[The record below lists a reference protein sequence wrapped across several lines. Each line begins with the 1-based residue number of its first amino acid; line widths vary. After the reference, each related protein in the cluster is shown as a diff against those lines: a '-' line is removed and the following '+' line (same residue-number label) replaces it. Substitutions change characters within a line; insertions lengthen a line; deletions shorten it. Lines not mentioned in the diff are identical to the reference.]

1 MKRIKV
7 KTVYYTSVIFDDR
20 RYEPGDFICS
30 ITIPRKRGVFYTLNI
45 LKTLNHKDE
54 CGHFIPVVDIF
65 IEEKYRLDKSLVI
78 PWADG
83 WNLRINISW
92 DISDDVGDVDVLT
105 KVSVLIESVP
115 IPIEDDEEDC

>member
-7 KTVYYTSVIFDDR
+7 ETVYYTSVIFDDR

-65 IEEKYRLDKSLVI
+65 IEENIVWI
-78 PWADG
+78 NPWSSHG
-83 WNLRINISW
+83 LMGGI
-92 DISDDVGDVDVLT
+92 
-105 KVSVLIESVP
+105 
-115 IPIEDDEEDC
+115 